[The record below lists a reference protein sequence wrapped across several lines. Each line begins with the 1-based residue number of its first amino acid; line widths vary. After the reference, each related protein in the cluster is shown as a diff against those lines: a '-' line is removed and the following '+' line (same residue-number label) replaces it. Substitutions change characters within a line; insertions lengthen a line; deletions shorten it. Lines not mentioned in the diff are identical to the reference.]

1 MKCRDLKWGQI
12 VTSPGLDHI
21 GFSVSDLDRSIAFYT
36 LLLGREPV
44 LRRHY
49 PEEYVARVVGYDQI
63 DMDAAFFEIGDS
75 GVVLE
80 LLEYREPPSARVDVE
95 TYNVGNAHLCLIVN
109 DLQAE
114 YDRLTPHGIRF
125 RSETPVDIPI
135 GPYTGGK
142 ACYLRDPDGISIE
155 LLEPPSAGGP
165 DFSGAK
171 G

>member
-1 MKCRDLKWGQI
+1 MITG
-12 VTSPGLDHI
+12 TTGLDHV
-21 GFSVSDLDRSIAFYT
+21 GFSVLDLDRSITFYS
-36 LLLGREPV
+36 LLLEREPIM
-44 LRRHY
+44 RRRY
-49 PEEYVARVVGYDQI
+49 PEQYVARVVGYDEI
-63 DMDAAFFEIGDS
+63 DMDVAFFEIGDS

-80 LLEYREPPSARVDVE
+80 LLEYRRPPCARVDME
-95 TYNVGNAHLCLIVN
+95 TYNVGNAHLCLIVG

-114 YDRLTPHGIRF
+114 YDRLLPHGIAF

-135 GPYTGGK
+135 GPYKGGK

-155 LLEPPSAGGP
+155 LLEPPSSGGP